1 MPMFKS
7 PAKLLG
13 EFAESKLESI
23 GVRGELSEH
32 EVDTVLD
39 PLYDTITELE
49 RTTGSTVVKRTL
61 VKALRR
67 GVGELELLLLPERQ
81 EAFSLLGVRRD
92 TKANEVK
99 QKFRALAMEHHPDRT
114 GGDAKMMRNLNRAY
128 AQVKRIKGM
137 D

>member
-7 PAKLLG
+7 PAKLIR

-49 RTTGSTVVKRTL
+49 RTTSSTVVKRTL
-61 VKALRR
+61 VKVLRR
-67 GVGELELLLLPERQ
+67 SVGELELLLLPERQ

>member
-1 MPMFKS
+1 MPLFKS
-7 PAKLLG
+7 PAKMLR
-13 EFAESKLESI
+13 EFAESKLESM
-23 GVRGELSEH
+23 GVRG
-32 EVDTVLD
+32 TVRARSGYRSR
-39 PLYDTITELE
+39 PSYQTITELE
-49 RTTGSTVVKRTL
+49 RTTSSTVVKKQL

-81 EAFSLLGVRRD
+81 KAFSLLGVRRD

>member
-1 MPMFKS
+1 MLRFKS
-7 PAKLLG
+7 PTKFIR

-39 PLYDTITELE
+39 PLYQTLTELE
-49 RTTGSTVVKRTL
+49 RTTHTKVVKRLL

-67 GVGELELLLLPERQ
+67 GVGELEMLLLPDRQ
-81 EAFSLLGVRRD
+81 QAFSLLGVRRD
-92 TKANEVK
+92 TRANEVK
-99 QKFRALAMEHHPDRT
+99 QKFRALALEHHPDRT
-114 GGDAKMMRNLNRAY
+114 GGDAAMMRSLNRAY

-137 D
+137 Q